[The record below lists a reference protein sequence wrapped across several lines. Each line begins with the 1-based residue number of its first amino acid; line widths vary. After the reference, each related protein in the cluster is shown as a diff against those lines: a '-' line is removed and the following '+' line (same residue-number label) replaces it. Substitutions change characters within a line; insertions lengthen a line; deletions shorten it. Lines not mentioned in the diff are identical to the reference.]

1 MATNINIMQKLLK
14 YIYKLSPIFL
24 QNFGI
29 SLYGLFWKIRRLGGV
44 FKNEIKTISKRNH
57 FTENA
62 WIDFQDNELKKLIWH
77 SFKHVPFYKEEWNRL
92 GLNEKVLEHL
102 TVSQINLLPFL
113 EKESLRKFGT
123 TKLLSEVKDKGQFY
137 SSSGSTGTPT
147 QIYFSKSFHQ
157 KWSAIYEVR
166 VRNWAGVNHTMSR
179 GMIGGRRVV
188 PDGDAQ
194 PPFYRYNFF
203 EKQVYFSAYHLS
215 EKTVDNYN
223 QGLIKYKVEYLVGY
237 ANSIYFWADFV
248 IKKKID
254 VPKMKA
260 VLTSSEKLT
269 PTMRKT
275 IEKCFQCK
283 VYDGY
288 SGVEACGLISE
299 NQYGELLF
307 SPDSGIMEVI
317 KEDGTYAQPG
327 ESGELVFTGLLNFDQ
342 PLIRYKI
349 GDRVTLSKNQV
360 SKSGMHMPI
369 IESIDGRVE
378 DIVVGKDGRK
388 MVRFHGLFVDLT
400 GLITAQIIQ
409 HAIENIEIKL
419 VVDKEFDKKNEAVV
433 KNRLFSQLGNI
444 NVKISYVNDIPK
456 TENGKIK
463 AVISYVKS

>member
-1 MATNINIMQKLLK
+1 MQKYLI
-14 YIYKLSPIFL
+14 YIYSKSPICF

-29 SLYGLFWKIRRLGGV
+29 SLYGLYWKLRRFGGIFYKEV
-44 FKNEIKTISKRNH
+44 KIVKNRNN
-57 FTENA
+57 FT
-62 WIDFQDNELKKLIWH
+62 QNEWLRYQERALRKILLY
-77 SFKHVPFYKEEWNRL
+77 SFKHVPYYNNMWNKL
-92 GLNEKVLEHL
+92 GFIEDDFDKFNISKI
-102 TVSQINLLPFL
+102 INLPYL
-113 EKESLRKFGT
+113 EKENLRKFGT
-123 TKLLSEVKDKGQFY
+123 TTLLSDAKKKGQFY

-166 VRNWAGVNHTMSR
+166 ARNWAGVNHQMRR

-188 PDGDAQ
+188 PDGNAKL
-194 PPFYRYNFF
+194 PFYRYNFF

-215 EKTVDNYN
+215 ENTVDNYI
-223 QGLIKYKVEYLVGY
+223 QGLLNHKVEYLVGY
-237 ANSIYFWADFV
+237 ANSIYFWADFAL
-248 IKKKID
+248 KKKMD

-288 SGVEACGLISE
+288 SGVEACGIITE

-360 SKSGMHMPI
+360 SKSGMQMPI
-369 IESIDGRVE
+369 IESIDGRIE
-378 DIVVGKDGRK
+378 DVVIGKDGRK
-388 MVRFHGLFVDLT
+388 MVRFHGLFVDLA

-409 HAIENIEIKL
+409 HTLDNVEIKL
-419 VVDKEFDKKNEAVV
+419 VVDNEFDKSNEEVI
-433 KNRLFSQLGNI
+433 KNRLYSQLGNI

-456 TENGKIK
+456 TKNGKIK